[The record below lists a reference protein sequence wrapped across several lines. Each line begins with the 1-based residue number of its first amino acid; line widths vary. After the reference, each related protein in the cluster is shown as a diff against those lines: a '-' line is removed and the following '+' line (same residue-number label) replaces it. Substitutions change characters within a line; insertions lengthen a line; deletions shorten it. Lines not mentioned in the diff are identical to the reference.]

1 MTRNLNFKEFG
12 SGKQIIILHGLLG
25 SLDNWVSIALKL
37 SQNYKVTILDLP
49 NHGRSYHSNTFS
61 YYDMATSLNEFIK
74 TKNINDPTIIG
85 HSMGGKLAMQY
96 VELFPKI
103 VSSLVIVDVCNRV
116 YDITRFNHVFEAIK
130 KISSEN
136 VQSRKQASELIKEI
150 VNSEGERNF
159 ILKNLKRDE
168 NGFSWTPNVNLLMNS
183 ISEISAAVEVK
194 NIDIKTLFIKGQK
207 SSYILDSD
215 IAELKKTF
223 SNFSIIEIPNAGHWV
238 HAESPSH
245 FVTSVKE
252 WI

>member
-74 TKNINDPTIIG
+74 TKNIYKPTIIG

-116 YDITRFNHVFEAIK
+116 YDTTRFNHVFEAIK

-183 ISEISAAVEVK
+183 ISEISAAVEIK

-215 IAELKKTF
+215 VAELKKTF
-223 SNFSIIEIPNAGHWV
+223 SKFGIIEIPNAGHWV
-238 HAESPSH
+238 HAENPSH
-245 FVTSVKE
+245 FVTSIKD

>member
-1 MTRNLNFKEFG
+1 
-12 SGKQIIILHGLLG
+12 
-25 SLDNWVSIALKL
+25 
-37 SQNYKVTILDLP
+37 
-49 NHGRSYHSNTFS
+49 
-61 YYDMATSLNEFIK
+61 
-74 TKNINDPTIIG
+74 
-85 HSMGGKLAMQY
+85 MQY
-96 VELFPKI
+96 VELFPKM

-116 YDITRFNHVFEAIK
+116 YDTTRFNHVFEAIK

-136 VQSRKQASELIKEI
+136 VKSRKQASELIKGI

-194 NIDIKTLFIKGQK
+194 SIDIKTLFIKGQK

-215 IAELKKTF
+215 VAELKKTF
-223 SNFSIIEIPNAGHWV
+223 SNFGIIEIPNAGHWV
-238 HAESPSH
+238 HAENPSH
-245 FVTSVKE
+245 FVISVKD